1 VSKVLLSLSV
11 ALALVFLGHSA
22 SAALLPDGSIVWSFE
37 GHGVGI
43 QNGESYAIAGDMTF
57 SGSGLVI
64 DASVDGVEHALS
76 AGIDPVIFEDGALNS
91 ADRLSSSLAATLFVT
106 APFILAAPSVYA
118 RSGAIRLNF
127 LDNDGT
133 VFNDLVANGSF
144 LEAPADAPDAS
155 LFEVR
160 EIGILQTFCTD
171 TMDSLCSDGGGQ
183 LGIVPELTITV
194 DAFHEPAP
202 APEAGAAALL
212 ATALAALLLAR
223 RSGIHSEP

>member
-1 VSKVLLSLSV
+1 VSRILISLSA
-11 ALALVFLGHSA
+11 ALALALLGHPA
-22 SAALLPDGSIVWSFE
+22 RAALLPDGSVVWSFE

-43 QNGESYAIAGDMTF
+43 QNGASYAIAGDMTF
-57 SGSGLVI
+57 SGSSLVI
-64 DASVDGVEHALS
+64 DASVDGAAHALS
-76 AGIDPVIFEDGALNS
+76 AGADPVIFEDGALNS
-91 ADRLSSSLAATLFVT
+91 ADRLSSSLAATLFVN
-106 APFILAAPSVYA
+106 APFILSAPSVYA

-133 VFNDLVANGSF
+133 VFNDLVANGGF

-171 TMDSLCSDGGGQ
+171 AMDSLCSDGGGQ
-183 LGIVPELTITV
+183 LGIVPMLTITV

-202 APEAGAAALL
+202 APEASAAAQL
-212 ATALAALLLAR
+212 ALALAALLVAR
-223 RSGIHSEP
+223 RFGVHSEP